1 MLAAAGARP
10 PVDSREGLALS
21 FGLWIPVALLILVG
35 LALVFTEI
43 IIPSFGLIT
52 LAALGCFGGALYMV
66 YDFYGSVRPVVATSA
81 VVVALVIVDII
92 LAVKYLPR
100 SPMVLR
106 ARSRS
111 PKGKDDPR
119 KGLVGRTGT
128 ANTQL
133 RPSGK
138 IAIGGVVYDAES
150 DHGLIEKDTPIRV
163 VEFRGGRLM
172 VRPAVNPGRE

>member
-1 MLAAAGARP
+1 MTAAGARP
-10 PVDSREGLALS
+10 AADSRKDPALPLS
-21 FGLWIPVALLILVG
+21 LWIPVALLILVG

-52 LAALGCFGGALYMV
+52 LAALGCIGSALYMV

-92 LAVKYLPR
+92 LAVKYLPH
-100 SPMVLR
+100 SPLVLR

-111 PKGKDDPR
+111 PKEKDDPR
-119 KGLVGRTGT
+119 KALVGRTGT
-128 ANTQL
+128 ASTQL

-138 IAIGGVVYDAES
+138 VAIGGVVYDAES
-150 DHGLIEKDTPIRV
+150 DHGLIEKNTPIRV
-163 VEFRGGRLM
+163 VEFRDGRLM
-172 VRPAVNPGRE
+172 VRPAVNPRP